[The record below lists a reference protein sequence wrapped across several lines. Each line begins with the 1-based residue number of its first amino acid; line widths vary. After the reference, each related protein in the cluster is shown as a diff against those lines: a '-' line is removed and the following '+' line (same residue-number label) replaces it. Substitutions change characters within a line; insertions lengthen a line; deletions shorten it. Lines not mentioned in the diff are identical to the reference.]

1 MAINVKIAGLPQEAI
16 IDTSIGVK
24 IDNNPKIGV
33 TLNNPFLH
41 EIKFKLN
48 IRESNNGDLM
58 IFDHPDIDIVVMR
71 QKKKIV
77 TFAKDLATDVVY
89 GTSSRLM
96 ERLRKKGVI
105 AFDTIQ
111 GGNVYGSLEGQLL
124 EMKDAEQ
131 KDMELPLLLNQI
143 SEWIESE
150 RPYFE
155 TVEEYEQMYDDE
167 LTHPDTA
174 NSTELGEVPQEAE
187 KGSIMPYIFGA
198 YPYAGYFYQE

>member
-71 QKKKIV
+71 QK
-77 TFAKDLATDVVY
+77 
-89 GTSSRLM
+89 
-96 ERLRKKGVI
+96 
-105 AFDTIQ
+105 
-111 GGNVYGSLEGQLL
+111 
-124 EMKDAEQ
+124 
-131 KDMELPLLLNQI
+131 
-143 SEWIESE
+143 
-150 RPYFE
+150 
-155 TVEEYEQMYDDE
+155 
-167 LTHPDTA
+167 
-174 NSTELGEVPQEAE
+174 
-187 KGSIMPYIFGA
+187 
-198 YPYAGYFYQE
+198 